1 MIRLLLALWSALFG
15 RRPRRRRPAL
25 VRCDRSAAAVKG
37 PFVGS
42 GKPSG
47 NARDRRRAYRRGWID
62 RPRRHP

>member
-42 GKPSG
+42 G